1 MNNDVPTIDYRLIK
15 TNQELNT
22 CCQHWQ
28 SKAFLGMDTE
38 FMRVNTFYPQL
49 ALIQVND
56 GDAIYLIDPLGIS
69 EWEAFAELMLSPG
82 VVKIF
87 HSCSEDLG
95 VFVRHFGLLPT
106 PLFDTQIA
114 NAFLNEGFGLSY
126 QNLVAAQSGHELP
139 KGETRSDWLQRP
151 LTQQQ
156 LQYAALDVEY
166 LPAIYLAQKEQLQEQ
181 GRLSWVE
188 EDCQRLSGN
197 YREELAQDFSQAYL
211 GFSAAW
217 QLNGEQLRLLKL
229 LAEWREKR
237 ARQRDKPK
245 NWIVQDKSILEI
257 ARYQPQ
263 ALQELRAIDSLSV
276 NFIRYEGEAI
286 LQLVRQ
292 AQDLPPLANDLP
304 RPLSNAQKKLFKK
317 AQALVR
323 QKAESVGLP
332 VEILGRKRLLLAV
345 FNVWLASQSETQQAV
360 DITSL
365 TLPDELLG
373 WRKAIL
379 LPVFQELFQ

>member
-188 EDCQRLSGN
+188 EDCQLLSGN

-263 ALQELRAIDSLSV
+263 ALQELKAIDSLSV

>member
-82 VVKIF
+82 VIKIF

>member
-1 MNNDVPTIDYRLIK
+1 VNNDVPTIDYRLIK

-188 EDCQRLSGN
+188 EDCQLLSGN

-263 ALQELRAIDSLSV
+263 ALQELKAIDSLSV

>member
-263 ALQELRAIDSLSV
+263 ALQELKAIDSLSV

-317 AQALVR
+317 AQTLVR

>member
-1 MNNDVPTIDYRLIK
+1 VNNDVPTIDYRLIK

>member
-1 MNNDVPTIDYRLIK
+1 VNNDVPTIDYRLIK

-181 GRLSWVE
+181 GRLSWVD

>member
-181 GRLSWVE
+181 GRLSWVD

-263 ALQELRAIDSLSV
+263 ALQELKAIDSLSV

>member
-1 MNNDVPTIDYRLIK
+1 VNNDVPTIDYRLIK

-263 ALQELRAIDSLSV
+263 ALQELKAIDSLSV

>member
-28 SKAFLGMDTE
+28 SNAFLGMDTE

>member
-263 ALQELRAIDSLSV
+263 ALQELKAIDSLSV

>member
-95 VFVRHFGLLPT
+95 VYVRHFGLLPT

>member
-1 MNNDVPTIDYRLIK
+1 VNNDVPTIDYRLIK

-181 GRLSWVE
+181 GRLSWVD

-263 ALQELRAIDSLSV
+263 ALQELKAIDSLSV

>member
-1 MNNDVPTIDYRLIK
+1 VNNDVPTIDYRLIK

-263 ALQELRAIDSLSV
+263 ALQELKAIDSLSV

-317 AQALVR
+317 AQTLVR

>member
-1 MNNDVPTIDYRLIK
+1 VNNDVPTIDYRLIK

-126 QNLVAAQSGHELP
+126 QNMVAAQSGHELP

>member
-1 MNNDVPTIDYRLIK
+1 MNNEVPTIDYRLIN
-15 TNQELNT
+15 TNQELKS
-22 CCQHWQ
+22 CCQYWQ
-28 SKAFLGMDTE
+28 SKALLGMDTE

-49 ALIQVND
+49 ALIQLND
-56 GDAIYLIDPLGIS
+56 GDAIYLIDPLDIS
-69 EWEAFAELMLSPG
+69 EWDAFTELMRSPD
-82 VVKIF
+82 VLKIF

-95 VFVRHFGLLPT
+95 VFVRRFGLLPT

-114 NAFLNEGFGLSY
+114 NAFLNQGFSLSY

-139 KGETRSDWLQRP
+139 KGETRSDWMQRP

-166 LPAIYLAQKEQLQEQ
+166 LPAIYLSQKEQLQQQ
-181 GRLSWVE
+181 GRLDWVE
-188 EDCQRLSGN
+188 EDCQRLAGN

-217 QLNGEQLRLLKL
+217 QLNGEQLSLLKL

-257 ARYQPQ
+257 AKRQPQ
-263 ALQELRAIDSLSV
+263 ALQELKAIDSLSI

-286 LQLVRQ
+286 LELVRQ
-292 AQDLPPLANDLP
+292 AEALAPLANHFP

-317 AQALVR
+317 VQTLVR

-332 VEILGRKRLLLAV
+332 VEVLGRKRLLLAV
-345 FNVWLASQSETQQAV
+345 FNAWLARKEETQESV
-360 DITSL
+360 DINSL
-365 TLPDELLG
+365 ALPDEVLG

-379 LPVFQELFQ
+379 LPVFQELLQ